1 MFAEKESKEYKRLM
15 SKKVFN
21 ATIQDHFDA
30 NIFIYAIITFVFN
43 LTILADCVNAL
54 VFNGLDQGLR
64 KEAQFETFVR
74 VLTPTVYTI
83 VVTLLTFFAYRFSP
97 KCFCTFS
104 FLVAAQPFLVLFQ
117 LFNPYY
123 DYAMSPTREKVLS
136 ASKYTSI
143 VVILMLPFFVLNS
156 IYCAVVLFKMSCMK
170 LKVYNGDDVYD
181 VIYGGEDT
189 CTKKLLS

>member
-1 MFAEKESKEYKRLM
+1 MLVDEESKEYKRLM

-21 ATIQDHFDA
+21 ATVKDHFDA
-30 NIFIYAIITFVFN
+30 NFFIYTIIMLVCG
-43 LTILADCVNAL
+43 LTMLADCINVL
-54 VFNGLDQGLR
+54 VFHGSDKDLR
-64 KEAQFETFVR
+64 KEAQLELVVR
-74 VLTPTVYTI
+74 LFTPTVYTI

-97 KCFCTFS
+97 KFFCTFS
-104 FLVAAQPFLVLFQ
+104 FLAAAQPFLVLFL

-123 DYAMSPTREKVLS
+123 DYEMSPTREKVWN
-136 ASKYTSI
+136 ATKCANI